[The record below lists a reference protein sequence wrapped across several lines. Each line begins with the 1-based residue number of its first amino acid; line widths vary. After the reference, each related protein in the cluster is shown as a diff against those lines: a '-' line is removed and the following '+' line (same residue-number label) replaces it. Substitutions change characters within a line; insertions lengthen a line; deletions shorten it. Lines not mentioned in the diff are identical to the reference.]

1 MSAHDYL
8 TNRVTDLAFENALL
22 KLRCQDLLDIIEGFQ
37 RFGSLG
43 RFDADKI
50 TNTKT
55 SLAEMIA
62 ADKARKQAM
71 AIKEEVA

>member
-1 MSAHDYL
+1 MSEYL
-8 TNRVTDLAFENALL
+8 VQRCADLRYENALL

-37 RFGSLG
+37 RFGSIG

-62 ADKARKQAM
+62 AEKARKQSM
-71 AIKEEVA
+71 AIKEEAL